1 MQDLNEIKMQ
11 LDELKRQVEEVEKET
26 VQAVCRQFSASLWR
40 EIKHDEVL
48 AFVKKPYAI
57 VPYKPGEWRLFIP
70 RFIPLEVGWLE
81 FQTECY
87 DEQTRVL
94 TNNGFKFFREITYED
109 KIATLNPITNKLEY
123 HKPTKILSYE
133 YNGKMLHFKG
143 QTYDL
148 LVTPNHN
155 IFARLADPDKEN
167 PFCLIPAFKFL
178 EKSDY
183 RYEIKRNCEWDGE
196 DKEFFDPPSVN
207 GVKISNPKNPEKM
220 LELPIKN
227 VERIPIDV
235 WLKFLG
241 WYLSEGC
248 LNTPN
253 VIPKWTGRP
262 YTQYRIQIANQNPE
276 YLREISSTI
285 SQLGF
290 TPISNSNLKAKNVT
304 FTSKQLALFLKQFG
318 KSKEKYIPAEIKNLP
333 KEKLLILLD
342 ILNKG
347 DGSEKCNHLRYTT
360 SSKKLADD
368 VAEIG
373 LKCGYGVSI
382 LKKAED
388 KFVVGFSRRKV
399 TPRIKRP
406 KTVNYKGKVYCVQVP
421 NHIIFVERNGKTCWC
436 GNSYNVYRV
445 NRYVD
450 WLTPLPEVLK
460 DELGIK
466 LPDFKVALDWDKNIV
481 VLEEG
486 DPKKFRKKYQLFF
499 SRQIDGSS
507 FQIKNTKKF
516 SLVIELLKDGVMPF
530 RPKPVDPADLIRE
543 ERAKFELRDYQKEA
557 WNLFL
562 KYSHLGIFYPYGAG
576 KSMIGL
582 YAIGKI
588 RGRKLVVV
596 PTVTLREQWAERIKN
611 QLEISPGE
619 VKIVT
624 YHSAVK
630 ESAQKEYSLVVFD
643 EVHHLP
649 SNVFSVI
656 SFLKRKYTIGL
667 SVSGDTVIPLKK
679 RGEIQFLKIEDLAKK
694 LMGNRVGVTSLRG
707 GLETVGVDP
716 YGKVFWTPIYAVHR
730 YPLGEKKLLEVE
742 LSNGGRIKVTGDHSL
757 LVWDKDNL
765 GIRSKA
771 CRDLTVEDYLIAPK
785 RTPTDEL
792 ENNVLNCLDGGKAEL
807 GETLHNFWDY
817 GGIKDEV
824 SLVKVK
830 KVADVERECF
840 VYDLTTGTENFLG
853 NDVFCHNSGSPYRE
867 DGRSELIFALT
878 GYPVGV
884 SWSYFFQRGLI
895 RKPVV
900 RLIILGGESE
910 KLAKLDSLMAE
921 SSTTLVYCDNLQ
933 EGKMIAERFGG
944 TFVNGETKNR
954 LETLRAALKKDGFVI
969 LSRVGDEGVS
979 LPEIQRVIEYDYL
992 FGSRRQEAQRAGR
1005 LFHATEEGEHIV
1017 LMTLDEYQKY
1027 KKRMYSLIE
1036 KGIEVKIE
1044 NCTSATTYP
1053 EF

>member
-1 MQDLNEIKMQ
+1 VQGLNEIKMQ

-40 EIKHDEVL
+40 EIKREEVL

-81 FQTECY
+81 FKTE
-87 DEQTRVL
+87 
-94 TNNGFKFFREITYED
+94 
-109 KIATLNPITNKLEY
+109 
-123 HKPTKILSYE
+123 
-133 YNGKMLHFKG
+133 
-143 QTYDL
+143 
-148 LVTPNHN
+148 
-155 IFARLADPDKEN
+155 
-167 PFCLIPAFKFL
+167 
-178 EKSDY
+178 
-183 RYEIKRNCEWDGE
+183 
-196 DKEFFDPPSVN
+196 
-207 GVKISNPKNPEKM
+207 
-220 LELPIKN
+220 
-227 VERIPIDV
+227 
-235 WLKFLG
+235 
-241 WYLSEGC
+241 
-248 LNTPN
+248 
-253 VIPKWTGRP
+253 
-262 YTQYRIQIANQNPE
+262 
-276 YLREISSTI
+276 
-285 SQLGF
+285 
-290 TPISNSNLKAKNVT
+290 
-304 FTSKQLALFLKQFG
+304 
-318 KSKEKYIPAEIKNLP
+318 
-333 KEKLLILLD
+333 
-342 ILNKG
+342 
-347 DGSEKCNHLRYTT
+347 
-360 SSKKLADD
+360 
-368 VAEIG
+368 
-373 LKCGYGVSI
+373 
-382 LKKAED
+382 
-388 KFVVGFSRRKV
+388 
-399 TPRIKRP
+399 
-406 KTVNYKGKVYCVQVP
+406 
-421 NHIIFVERNGKTCWC
+421 
-436 GNSYNVYRV
+436 SYNVYRV

-466 LPDFKVALDWDKNIV
+466 LPDFKVALDWDKNIA

-486 DPKKFRKKYQLFF
+486 DPKKFREKYQSFF
-499 SRQIDGSS
+499 SRQIDESS
-507 FQIKNTKKF
+507 FQIKTTRKF
-516 SLVIELLKDGVMPF
+516 SLVIELLRDGVMPF
-530 RPKPVDPADLIRE
+530 RPKPVDPDDLIRE

-588 RGRKLVVV
+588 RGKKLVVV

-611 QLEISPGE
+611 QLNLNPGE
-619 VKIVT
+619 VRVVT

-630 ESAQKEYSLVVFD
+630 ESTQKEYSLVVFD

-656 SFLKRKYTIGL
+656 SFIKRKYTIGL
-667 SVSGDTVIPLKK
+667 SVCGDTVVPVKK
-679 RGEIQFLKIEDLAKK
+679 GGEIRFLKIEDLAKE
-694 LMGNRVGVTSLRG
+694 LMGNRVGVTPLNG
-707 GLETVGVDP
+707 GLETIGVDP
-716 YGKVFWTPIYAVHR
+716 CGRVIWTPIYAVHR

-765 GIRSKA
+765 DIRSKA
-771 CRDLTVEDYLIAPK
+771 CQDLTVEDYLIAPK
-785 RTPTDEL
+785 RTPSDKW
-792 ENNVLNCLDGGKAEL
+792 ENNFNCLDGGGAKL
-807 GETLHNFWDY
+807 GKTHRNTDWNCE
-817 GGIKDEV
+817 GINEV
-824 SLVKVK
+824 SFIKVN
-830 KVADVERECF
+830 KVVETEGEYY

-853 NDVFCHNSGSPYRE
+853 NKVFCHNSGSPYRE

-884 SWSYFFQRGLI
+884 SWSYFFQKGLI

-900 RLIILGGESE
+900 RLILVGGESE
-910 KLAKLDSLMAE
+910 KLAKLENLMAE
-921 SSTTLVYCDNLQ
+921 PSTTLVYCDNLQ
-933 EGKMIAERFGG
+933 EGKRIAERFGG
-944 TFVNGETKNR
+944 TFINGETKNR

-1005 LFHATEEGEHIV
+1005 LFHATEEGEHII

-1044 NCTSATTYP
+1044 NCTSATMYP

>member
-1 MQDLNEIKMQ
+1 VQGLNEIKMQ

-40 EIKHDEVL
+40 EIKREEVL

-81 FQTECY
+81 FKTE
-87 DEQTRVL
+87 
-94 TNNGFKFFREITYED
+94 
-109 KIATLNPITNKLEY
+109 
-123 HKPTKILSYE
+123 
-133 YNGKMLHFKG
+133 
-143 QTYDL
+143 
-148 LVTPNHN
+148 
-155 IFARLADPDKEN
+155 
-167 PFCLIPAFKFL
+167 
-178 EKSDY
+178 
-183 RYEIKRNCEWDGE
+183 
-196 DKEFFDPPSVN
+196 
-207 GVKISNPKNPEKM
+207 
-220 LELPIKN
+220 
-227 VERIPIDV
+227 
-235 WLKFLG
+235 
-241 WYLSEGC
+241 
-248 LNTPN
+248 
-253 VIPKWTGRP
+253 
-262 YTQYRIQIANQNPE
+262 
-276 YLREISSTI
+276 
-285 SQLGF
+285 
-290 TPISNSNLKAKNVT
+290 
-304 FTSKQLALFLKQFG
+304 
-318 KSKEKYIPAEIKNLP
+318 
-333 KEKLLILLD
+333 
-342 ILNKG
+342 
-347 DGSEKCNHLRYTT
+347 
-360 SSKKLADD
+360 
-368 VAEIG
+368 
-373 LKCGYGVSI
+373 
-382 LKKAED
+382 
-388 KFVVGFSRRKV
+388 
-399 TPRIKRP
+399 
-406 KTVNYKGKVYCVQVP
+406 
-421 NHIIFVERNGKTCWC
+421 
-436 GNSYNVYRV
+436 SYNVYRV

-466 LPDFKVALDWDKNIV
+466 LPDFKVALDWDKNIA

-486 DPKKFRKKYQLFF
+486 DPKKFRKKYQSFF

-507 FQIKNTKKF
+507 FQIKTTKKF
-516 SLVIELLKDGVMPF
+516 SLVIELLRDGVMPF
-530 RPKPVDPADLIRE
+530 RPKPVDPDDLIRE

-588 RGRKLVVV
+588 RGKKLVVV

-611 QLEISPGE
+611 QLNLNPGE
-619 VKIVT
+619 VRIVT

-630 ESAQKEYSLVVFD
+630 ESTQKEYSLVVFD

-667 SVSGDTVIPLKK
+667 SVCGDTVIPVKSGSK
-679 RGEIQFLKIEDLAKK
+679 IRFLKIEDLAKK
-694 LMGNRVGVTSLRG
+694 LMGNRVGVTPLNG
-707 GLETVGVDP
+707 GLETIGVDP
-716 YGKVFWTPIYAVHR
+716 CGRVIWTPIYAVHR

-757 LVWDKDNL
+757 LVWDKGNL
-765 GIRSKA
+765 DIRSKA

-785 RTPTDEL
+785 RIPSDKW
-792 ENNVLNCLDGGKAEL
+792 ENNFNCLDGGGAKL
-807 GETLHNFWDY
+807 GKTHRNTDWNCE
-817 GGIKDEV
+817 GINEV
-824 SLVKVK
+824 SFIKVNN
-830 KVADVERECF
+830 VVETEGEYY

-853 NDVFCHNSGSPYRE
+853 NKVFCHNSGSPYRE

-884 SWSYFFQRGLI
+884 SWSYFFQKGLI

-900 RLIILGGESE
+900 RLILVGGESE
-910 KLAKLDSLMAE
+910 KLAKLDNLMAE
-921 SSTTLVYCDNLQ
+921 PSTTLVYCDNLQ
-933 EGKMIAERFGG
+933 EGKRIAERFGG
-944 TFVNGETKNR
+944 TFINGETKNR

-1005 LFHATEEGEHIV
+1005 LFHATEEGEHII

-1044 NCTSATTYP
+1044 NCTSATMYP

>member
-1 MQDLNEIKMQ
+1 MRGLNEIKMQ

-26 VQAVCRQFSASLWR
+26 VQAVCREFSASLWR
-40 EIKHDEVL
+40 EIKRDEVL

-81 FQTECY
+81 FQTE
-87 DEQTRVL
+87 
-94 TNNGFKFFREITYED
+94 
-109 KIATLNPITNKLEY
+109 
-123 HKPTKILSYE
+123 
-133 YNGKMLHFKG
+133 
-143 QTYDL
+143 
-148 LVTPNHN
+148 
-155 IFARLADPDKEN
+155 
-167 PFCLIPAFKFL
+167 
-178 EKSDY
+178 
-183 RYEIKRNCEWDGE
+183 
-196 DKEFFDPPSVN
+196 
-207 GVKISNPKNPEKM
+207 
-220 LELPIKN
+220 
-227 VERIPIDV
+227 
-235 WLKFLG
+235 
-241 WYLSEGC
+241 
-248 LNTPN
+248 
-253 VIPKWTGRP
+253 
-262 YTQYRIQIANQNPE
+262 
-276 YLREISSTI
+276 
-285 SQLGF
+285 
-290 TPISNSNLKAKNVT
+290 
-304 FTSKQLALFLKQFG
+304 
-318 KSKEKYIPAEIKNLP
+318 
-333 KEKLLILLD
+333 
-342 ILNKG
+342 
-347 DGSEKCNHLRYTT
+347 
-360 SSKKLADD
+360 
-368 VAEIG
+368 
-373 LKCGYGVSI
+373 
-382 LKKAED
+382 
-388 KFVVGFSRRKV
+388 
-399 TPRIKRP
+399 
-406 KTVNYKGKVYCVQVP
+406 
-421 NHIIFVERNGKTCWC
+421 
-436 GNSYNVYRV
+436 SYNVYRV

-466 LPDFKVALDWDKNIV
+466 LPDFKVALDLDRNIA

-486 DPKKFRKKYQLFF
+486 DPKKFRKKYQSFF
-499 SRQIDGSS
+499 SRQIDGNS
-507 FQIKNTKKF
+507 FQIKTTKKF

-530 RPKPVDPADLIRE
+530 RPKPVDSADLVRE

-588 RGRKLVVV
+588 RGKKLVVV

-611 QLEISPGE
+611 QLNLSPGE

-630 ESAQKEYSLVVFD
+630 ESAQREYSLVVFD

-667 SVSGDTVIPLKK
+667 SVSGDTVVPVRKAGK
-679 RGEIQFLKIEDLAKK
+679 IQFLEIENLAEE
-694 LMGNRVGVTSLRG
+694 LIGDRAGMAALNG
-707 GLETVGVDP
+707 GLETVGVDSF
-716 YGKVFWTPIYAVHR
+716 GKVFWTPIYAVHR

-757 LVWDKDNL
+757 LVWDKNNL
-765 GIRSKA
+765 NICSKA
-771 CRDLTVEDYLIAPK
+771 CQDLTVEDYLLAPK
-785 RTPTDEL
+785 RMPIDKL
-792 ENNVLNCLDGGKAEL
+792 EDNVLNCFDEGL
-807 GETLHNFWDY
+807 GAKSNETLHNYDSGYERIDDTELSF
-817 GGIKDEV
+817 IK
-824 SLVKVK
+824 
-830 KVADVERECF
+830 VEKIRELQKEPY

-853 NDVFCHNSGSPYRE
+853 NNIFCHNSGSPYRE

-884 SWSYFFQRGLI
+884 SWSYFFQKGLI
-895 RKPVV
+895 RKPSVK
-900 RLIILGGESE
+900 LILVSGESQ

-921 SSTTLVYCDNLQ
+921 PGTTLVYCDNLQ
-933 EGKMIAERFGG
+933 EGKKLAERFGG
-944 TFVNGETKNR
+944 TFINGETKNR
-954 LETLRAALKKDGFVI
+954 LETLRKALKKDGFVI

-1005 LFHATEEGEHIV
+1005 LFHATEEGEHII

-1044 NCTSATTYP
+1044 NCTSATMYS
-1053 EF
+1053 EL

>member
-1 MQDLNEIKMQ
+1 MQGLNEIKMQ

-40 EIKHDEVL
+40 EIKREEVL

-81 FQTECY
+81 FKTE
-87 DEQTRVL
+87 
-94 TNNGFKFFREITYED
+94 
-109 KIATLNPITNKLEY
+109 
-123 HKPTKILSYE
+123 
-133 YNGKMLHFKG
+133 
-143 QTYDL
+143 
-148 LVTPNHN
+148 
-155 IFARLADPDKEN
+155 
-167 PFCLIPAFKFL
+167 
-178 EKSDY
+178 
-183 RYEIKRNCEWDGE
+183 
-196 DKEFFDPPSVN
+196 
-207 GVKISNPKNPEKM
+207 
-220 LELPIKN
+220 
-227 VERIPIDV
+227 
-235 WLKFLG
+235 
-241 WYLSEGC
+241 
-248 LNTPN
+248 
-253 VIPKWTGRP
+253 
-262 YTQYRIQIANQNPE
+262 
-276 YLREISSTI
+276 
-285 SQLGF
+285 
-290 TPISNSNLKAKNVT
+290 
-304 FTSKQLALFLKQFG
+304 
-318 KSKEKYIPAEIKNLP
+318 
-333 KEKLLILLD
+333 
-342 ILNKG
+342 
-347 DGSEKCNHLRYTT
+347 
-360 SSKKLADD
+360 
-368 VAEIG
+368 
-373 LKCGYGVSI
+373 
-382 LKKAED
+382 
-388 KFVVGFSRRKV
+388 
-399 TPRIKRP
+399 
-406 KTVNYKGKVYCVQVP
+406 
-421 NHIIFVERNGKTCWC
+421 
-436 GNSYNVYRV
+436 SYNVYRV

-466 LPDFKVALDWDKNIV
+466 LPDFKVALDWDKNIA

-486 DPKKFRKKYQLFF
+486 DPKKFRKKYQSFF

-507 FQIKNTKKF
+507 FQIKTTKKF
-516 SLVIELLKDGVMPF
+516 SLVIELLRDGVMPF
-530 RPKPVDPADLIRE
+530 RPKPVDPDDLIRE

-588 RGRKLVVV
+588 RGKKLVVV

-611 QLEISPGE
+611 QLNLNPGE
-619 VKIVT
+619 VRIVT

-630 ESAQKEYSLVVFD
+630 ESTQKEYSLVVFD

-667 SVSGDTVIPLKK
+667 SVCGDTVIPVKSGSK
-679 RGEIQFLKIEDLAKK
+679 IRFLKIEDLAKK
-694 LMGNRVGVTSLRG
+694 LMGNRVGVTPLNG
-707 GLETVGVDP
+707 GLETIGVDP
-716 YGKVFWTPIYAVHR
+716 CGRVIWTPIYAVHR

-757 LVWDKDNL
+757 LVWDKGNL
-765 GIRSKA
+765 DIRSKA

-785 RTPTDEL
+785 RIPSDKW
-792 ENNVLNCLDGGKAEL
+792 ENNFNCLDGGGAKL
-807 GETLHNFWDY
+807 GKTHRNTDWNCE
-817 GGIKDEV
+817 GINEV
-824 SLVKVK
+824 SFIKVNN
-830 KVADVERECF
+830 VVETEGEYY

-853 NDVFCHNSGSPYRE
+853 NKVFCHNSGSPYRE

-884 SWSYFFQRGLI
+884 SWSYFFQKGLI

-900 RLIILGGESE
+900 RLILVGGESE
-910 KLAKLDSLMAE
+910 KLAKLDNLMAE
-921 SSTTLVYCDNLQ
+921 PSTTLVYCDNLQ
-933 EGKMIAERFGG
+933 EGKRIAERFGG
-944 TFVNGETKNR
+944 TFINGETKNR

-1005 LFHATEEGEHIV
+1005 LFHATEEGEHII

-1044 NCTSATTYP
+1044 NCTSATMYP

>member
-1 MQDLNEIKMQ
+1 MQGLNEIKMQ

-40 EIKHDEVL
+40 EIKREEVL

-81 FQTECY
+81 FKTE
-87 DEQTRVL
+87 
-94 TNNGFKFFREITYED
+94 
-109 KIATLNPITNKLEY
+109 
-123 HKPTKILSYE
+123 
-133 YNGKMLHFKG
+133 
-143 QTYDL
+143 
-148 LVTPNHN
+148 
-155 IFARLADPDKEN
+155 
-167 PFCLIPAFKFL
+167 
-178 EKSDY
+178 
-183 RYEIKRNCEWDGE
+183 
-196 DKEFFDPPSVN
+196 
-207 GVKISNPKNPEKM
+207 
-220 LELPIKN
+220 
-227 VERIPIDV
+227 
-235 WLKFLG
+235 
-241 WYLSEGC
+241 
-248 LNTPN
+248 
-253 VIPKWTGRP
+253 
-262 YTQYRIQIANQNPE
+262 
-276 YLREISSTI
+276 
-285 SQLGF
+285 
-290 TPISNSNLKAKNVT
+290 
-304 FTSKQLALFLKQFG
+304 
-318 KSKEKYIPAEIKNLP
+318 
-333 KEKLLILLD
+333 
-342 ILNKG
+342 
-347 DGSEKCNHLRYTT
+347 
-360 SSKKLADD
+360 
-368 VAEIG
+368 
-373 LKCGYGVSI
+373 
-382 LKKAED
+382 
-388 KFVVGFSRRKV
+388 
-399 TPRIKRP
+399 
-406 KTVNYKGKVYCVQVP
+406 
-421 NHIIFVERNGKTCWC
+421 
-436 GNSYNVYRV
+436 SYNVYRV

-466 LPDFKVALDWDKNIV
+466 LPDFKVALDWDKNIA

-486 DPKKFRKKYQLFF
+486 DPKKFREKYQSFF
-499 SRQIDGSS
+499 SRQIDESS
-507 FQIKNTKKF
+507 FQIKTTRKF
-516 SLVIELLKDGVMPF
+516 SLVIELLRDGVMPF
-530 RPKPVDPADLIRE
+530 RPKPVDPDDLIRE

-588 RGRKLVVV
+588 RGKKLVVV

-611 QLEISPGE
+611 QLNLNPGE
-619 VKIVT
+619 VRVVT

-630 ESAQKEYSLVVFD
+630 ESTQKEYSLVVFD

-656 SFLKRKYTIGL
+656 SFIKRKYTIGL
-667 SVSGDTVIPLKK
+667 SVCGDTVVPVKK
-679 RGEIQFLKIEDLAKK
+679 GGEIRFLKIEDLAKE
-694 LMGNRVGVTSLRG
+694 LMGNRVGVTPLNG
-707 GLETVGVDP
+707 GLETIGVDP
-716 YGKVFWTPIYAVHR
+716 CGRVIWTPIYAVHR

-765 GIRSKA
+765 DIRSKA
-771 CRDLTVEDYLIAPK
+771 CQDLTVEDYLIAPK
-785 RTPTDEL
+785 RTPSDKW
-792 ENNVLNCLDGGKAEL
+792 ENNFNCLDGGGAKL
-807 GETLHNFWDY
+807 GKTHRNTDWNCE
-817 GGIKDEV
+817 GINEV
-824 SLVKVK
+824 SFIKVN
-830 KVADVERECF
+830 KVVETEGEYY

-853 NDVFCHNSGSPYRE
+853 NKVFCHNSGSPYRE

-884 SWSYFFQRGLI
+884 SWSYFFQKGLI

-900 RLIILGGESE
+900 RLILVGGESE
-910 KLAKLDSLMAE
+910 KLAKLENLMAE
-921 SSTTLVYCDNLQ
+921 PSTTLVYCDNLQ
-933 EGKMIAERFGG
+933 EGKRIAERFGG
-944 TFVNGETKNR
+944 TFINGETKNR

-1005 LFHATEEGEHIV
+1005 LFHATEEGEHII

-1044 NCTSATTYP
+1044 NCTSATMYP